1 MSIAIEGIYF
11 LRQQKKQS
19 FLKVLLW
26 GEIDSR
32 ASEFLGFRVERKF
45 AWLDLDFNR
54 RLGKPTVR
62 LCLNTAV
69 EYLYLLWVCAFPAKL
84 EFMLLVE
91 DSA

>member
-32 ASEFLGFRVERKF
+32 ASEFLGFRVGRKF
-45 AWLDLDFNR
+45 AWLD
-54 RLGKPTVR
+54 
-62 LCLNTAV
+62 
-69 EYLYLLWVCAFPAKL
+69 
-84 EFMLLVE
+84 
-91 DSA
+91 